1 MDNKNKIRWLR
12 FFEQLVKSK
21 EKERNLFRAKV
32 KNYRAFEMDD
42 LAEEFEYR
50 ISDLEME
57 IEAMYQERARLIQL
71 IDMIEDPKGKT
82 IIRMRDVDGLSWNE
96 IAYHFAESVRNLQ
109 LARKKALETI
119 SRAL

>member
-109 LARKKALETI
+109 LARKRALETI